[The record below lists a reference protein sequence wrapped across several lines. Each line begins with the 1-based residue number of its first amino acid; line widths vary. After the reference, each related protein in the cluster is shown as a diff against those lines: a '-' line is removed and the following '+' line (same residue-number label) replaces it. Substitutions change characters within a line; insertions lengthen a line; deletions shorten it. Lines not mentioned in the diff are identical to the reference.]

1 MFCGLSDAKSQHTFG
16 IVFFLFVKKSNLAL
30 AFFDKVGGQENRPR
44 SAREAPRR
52 RPGAPRSAQ
61 EGSGAPCLG
70 WIGLEAN
77 DNYDFDVIVL
87 REINQQDP
95 LAG

>member
-1 MFCGLSDAKSQHTFG
+1 MHLPF
-16 IVFFLFVKKSNLAL
+16 VFI
-30 AFFDKVGGQENRPR
+30 DKVGGQENRPS

-77 DNYDFDVIVL
+77 DNHDIDVIVL
-87 REINQQDP
+87 REINKQDP